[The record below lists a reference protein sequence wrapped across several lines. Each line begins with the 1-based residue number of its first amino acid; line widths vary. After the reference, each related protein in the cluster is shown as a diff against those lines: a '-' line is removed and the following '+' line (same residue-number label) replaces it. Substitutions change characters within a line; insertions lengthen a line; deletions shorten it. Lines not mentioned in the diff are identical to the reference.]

1 MRQSNKTAILDAAV
15 GVIETEGITAVTFDS
30 VAAASGIT
38 RGGIIYHF
46 RSREDLI
53 GAIHMHLALR
63 WEQQLEAVCGK
74 PAADATETER
84 LIAYVRV
91 ATTSATRAELLMLLE
106 SPSSEHQKAWSDVIE
121 RWIPSRDATLDGAS
135 SSRTIALLAADGLW
149 VSDAIGSNRVPP
161 AERQDAAEQIVRLV
175 RDASAPPRRTTTD

>member
-1 MRQSNKTAILDAAV
+1 MLDA
-15 GVIETEGITAVTFDS
+15 GRGFTSTAVTFDS

-53 GAIHMHLALR
+53 GAIHLYLAQR
-63 WEQQLEAVCGK
+63 WEQQLEAACGK
-74 PAADATETER
+74 PAADATESER

-106 SPSSEHQKAWSDVIE
+106 SPHSEHQRVWSDVIE
-121 RWIPSRDATLDGAS
+121 RWIPSHDTPTVGAP
-135 SSRTIALLAADGLW
+135 SSRMLALLAADGLW
-149 VSDAIGSNRVPP
+149 VNDAIGSNRIPP
-161 AERQDAAEQIVRLV
+161 AERQDAAEQIVSLIH
-175 RDASAPPRRTTTD
+175 DASGSAR